1 MQSLGQPINP
11 ASSSGAAAWLTS
23 SGGKN
28 REPGLQGCKVHRGV
42 KLSLELLIQYAL
54 LVFMFVLCIIAIEL
68 KDLLYSIIVLAGA
81 NISLAVIFFML
92 QAPDIAITQAA
103 VGAGVATV
111 LFVIA
116 ISRTRR
122 QE

>member
-1 MQSLGQPINP
+1 MIETLIQN
-11 ASSSGAAAWLTS
+11 A
-23 SGGKN
+23 
-28 REPGLQGCKVHRGV
+28 
-42 KLSLELLIQYAL
+42 LLIFL
-54 LVFMFVLCIIAIEL
+54 FVLYVIAIEL
-68 KDLLYSIIVLAGA
+68 KDLLYSIIILTGG
-81 NISLAVIFFML
+81 SMTLAVIFYML

-103 VGAGVATV
+103 VGAGVSTV